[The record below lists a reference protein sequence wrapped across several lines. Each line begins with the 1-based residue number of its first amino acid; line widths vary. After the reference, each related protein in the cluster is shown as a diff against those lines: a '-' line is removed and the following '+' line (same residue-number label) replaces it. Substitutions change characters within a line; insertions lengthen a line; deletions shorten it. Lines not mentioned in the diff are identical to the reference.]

1 MIYFPYTNQ
10 GIWMAYWMFLTD
22 LLAQRLNFH
31 FKKSLLLGLLFF
43 YISCSGSNPLSDL
56 LGNISSKVASSK
68 VAISSKVASSKV
80 AQKVGKYLPTS
91 SREFGDIYAM
101 ESQVRNHREWVQDKA
116 KELKATK
123 KTLRPLLNESLQND
137 FKFYEFVDANLKTMA
152 AAHKNILS
160 NAKTEKKLIIS
171 VQKSRQLEIESKIPG
186 KEKTFKQ
193 QFITLDNAI
202 IERKLSYEES
212 ILKIEKALEKRDME
226 LVFITKQKDD
236 WFFISQGLFDRRT
249 ELQPKINDLTSE
261 VVNAVAD
268 SGNYIEIIGIRLN
281 KVERLNRKLDQLDK
295 FFVVIDKIAEKEKG
309 GRVYLRNNPEKKEE
323 YELRFDKSVEAYETH
338 LEDLTMLLLD

>member
-1 MIYFPYTNQ
+1 
-10 GIWMAYWMFLTD
+10 
-22 LLAQRLNFH
+22 
-31 FKKSLLLGLLFF
+31 LLGLLFF
-43 YISCSGSNPLSDL
+43 HLSCSGSNPVSDL
-56 LGNISSKVASSK
+56 LGSISSKVS
-68 VAISSKVASSKV
+68 SSKV

-101 ESQVRNHREWVQDKA
+101 ESQVRNHREWVQDKG
-116 KELKATK
+116 KELKVTK
-123 KTLRPLLNESLQND
+123 KILRPLLNKSRQDD
-137 FKFYEFVDANLKTMA
+137 FQFYEYVDANLDIMT

-160 NAKTEKKLIIS
+160 NAKTEKKLIIR
-171 VQKSRQLEIESKIPG
+171 VQKSKRLDIESKIPG
-186 KEKTFKQ
+186 KEKTFRQ
-193 QFITLDNAI
+193 QFITLDNGI

-212 ILKIEKALEKRDME
+212 ILKIEKALRKRDME

-236 WFFISQGLFDRRT
+236 WFFISQGLFDRRM

-309 GRVYLRNNPEKKEE
+309 GRVFIRKDPEKKEG
-323 YELRFDKSVEAYETH
+323 YELRFEKSVEAYETH
-338 LEDLTMLLLD
+338 LEDLKILLSD

>member
-10 GIWMAYWMFLTD
+10 GIWMAYWMFLTN

-43 YISCSGSNPLSDL
+43 HISCSGSNPVSDL
-56 LGNISSKVASSK
+56 LGS
-68 VAISSKVASSKV
+68 ISSKVASSKV

-116 KELKATK
+116 KELKVTK
-123 KTLRPLLNESLQND
+123 KILGPLLNKSRQND
-137 FKFYEFVDANLKTMA
+137 FQFYEYVDANLDIMT

-160 NAKTEKKLIIS
+160 NAKTEKKLIIR
-171 VQKSRQLEIESKIPG
+171 VQKSKRLDIESIIPG
-186 KEKTFKQ
+186 KEKTFRQ

-212 ILKIEKALEKRDME
+212 ILKIEKALGKRDME

-236 WFFISQGLFDRRT
+236 WFFISQELFDRRM
-249 ELQPKINDLTSE
+249 ELQPKINNLTSE

-309 GRVYLRNNPEKKEE
+309 GRVFIRKDPEKKEG
-323 YELRFDKSVEAYETH
+323 YELRFEKSVEAYETH
-338 LEDLTMLLLD
+338 LEDLNMLLSD

>member
-1 MIYFPYTNQ
+1 M
-10 GIWMAYWMFLTD
+10 
-22 LLAQRLNFH
+22 
-31 FKKSLLLGLLFF
+31 LGLLFF
-43 YISCSGSNPLSDL
+43 HISCSGSNPVSDL
-56 LGNISSKVASSK
+56 LGSISSKVS
-68 VAISSKVASSKV
+68 SSKV

-116 KELKATK
+116 KELKVTK
-123 KTLRPLLNESLQND
+123 KILGPLLNKSRQND
-137 FKFYEFVDANLKTMA
+137 FQFYEYVDANLDIMI

-160 NAKTEKKLIIS
+160 NAKTEKKLIIR
-171 VQKSRQLEIESKIPG
+171 VQKSKRLDIESKIPG
-186 KEKTFKQ
+186 T
-193 QFITLDNAI
+193 I

-212 ILKIEKALEKRDME
+212 ILKIEKALGKRDME

-236 WFFISQGLFDRRT
+236 WFFISQGLFDRRM

-309 GRVYLRNNPEKKEE
+309 GRVYLRSLVLTRVYWLAKR
-323 YELRFDKSVEAYETH
+323 LRLVLVTD
-338 LEDLTMLLLD
+338 

>member
-1 MIYFPYTNQ
+1 MT
-10 GIWMAYWMFLTD
+10 YWMFLTD

-123 KTLRPLLNESLQND
+123 KILKPLLNKSLQND

-160 NAKTEKKLIIS
+160 NAKTEKKLIIR
-171 VQKSRQLEIESKIPG
+171 VQKSRRLEIESKIPG
-186 KEKTFKQ
+186 KEKTFRQ

-212 ILKIEKALEKRDME
+212 LSKIGKALERRDIE

-236 WFFISQGLFDRRT
+236 WLFISQGLFDRRMT
-249 ELQPKINDLTSE
+249 LQPKIVDLTSE
-261 VVNAVAD
+261 VVNAVAE

-281 KVERLNRKLDQLDK
+281 KVEKLNRKLDQLDK
-295 FFVVIDKIAEKEKG
+295 FFVVIYKIA
-309 GRVYLRNNPEKKEE
+309 
-323 YELRFDKSVEAYETH
+323 
-338 LEDLTMLLLD
+338 

>member
-1 MIYFPYTNQ
+1 MIYLPYTNQ
-10 GIWMAYWMFLTD
+10 GIWMAYWMFLID

-43 YISCSGSNPLSDL
+43 HLSCSGSNPVSDL
-56 LGNISSKVASSK
+56 LGSISSKVS
-68 VAISSKVASSKV
+68 SSKV

-116 KELKATK
+116 KELKVTK
-123 KTLRPLLNESLQND
+123 KILRPLLNKSRQDD
-137 FKFYEFVDANLKTMA
+137 FQFYEYVDANLDIMT

-160 NAKTEKKLIIS
+160 NAKTEKKLIIR
-171 VQKSRQLEIESKIPG
+171 VQKSKRLDIESKIPG
-186 KEKTFKQ
+186 KEKTFRQ
-193 QFITLDNAI
+193 QFITLDNGI

-212 ILKIEKALEKRDME
+212 ILKIEKALGKRDME
-226 LVFITKQKDD
+226 LVFITKQKDE
-236 WFFISQGLFDRRT
+236 WFFISQGLFDRRM
-249 ELQPKINDLTSE
+249 ELQPKINNLTSE

-295 FFVVIDKIAEKEKG
+295 FFVVIDKIAVKEKG
-309 GRVYLRNNPEKKEE
+309 GRVFIRKDPEKKEG
-323 YELRFDKSVEAYETH
+323 YELRFEKSVKAYETH
-338 LEDLTMLLLD
+338 LEDLNMLLSD

>member
-1 MIYFPYTNQ
+1 
-10 GIWMAYWMFLTD
+10 MAYWMFLTD

-43 YISCSGSNPLSDL
+43 YISCSGSNPVSDL
-56 LGNISSKVASSK
+56 LGS
-68 VAISSKVASSKV
+68 ISSKVASSKV

-116 KELKATK
+116 KELKVTK
-123 KTLRPLLNESLQND
+123 KILGPLLNKSRQND
-137 FKFYEFVDANLKTMA
+137 FQFYEYVDANLDIMT

-160 NAKTEKKLIIS
+160 NAKTEKKLIIR
-171 VQKSRQLEIESKIPG
+171 VQKSKRLDIESIIPG
-186 KEKTFKQ
+186 KEKTFRQ

-212 ILKIEKALEKRDME
+212 ILKIEKAVEKRDMK

-236 WFFISQGLFDRRT
+236 WFFISQELFDRRM
-249 ELQPKINDLTSE
+249 ELQPKINNLTSE

>member
-1 MIYFPYTNQ
+1 
-10 GIWMAYWMFLTD
+10 
-22 LLAQRLNFH
+22 
-31 FKKSLLLGLLFF
+31 LLGLLFF
-43 YISCSGSNPLSDL
+43 HLSCSGSNPVSDL
-56 LGNISSKVASSK
+56 LGS
-68 VAISSKVASSKV
+68 ISSKVASSKV

-116 KELKATK
+116 KELKVTK
-123 KTLRPLLNESLQND
+123 KILGPLLNKSRQND
-137 FKFYEFVDANLKTMA
+137 FQFYEYVDANLDIMT

-160 NAKTEKKLIIS
+160 NAKTEKKLIIR
-171 VQKSRQLEIESKIPG
+171 VQKSKRLDIESKIPG
-186 KEKTFKQ
+186 KEKTFRQ

-212 ILKIEKALEKRDME
+212 ILKIEKALGKRDME

-236 WFFISQGLFDRRT
+236 WFFISQGLFDRRM

-309 GRVYLRNNPEKKEE
+309 GRVFIRKDPEKKEG
-323 YELRFDKSVEAYETH
+323 YELRFEKSVEAYETH
-338 LEDLTMLLLD
+338 LEDLNMLLSD

>member
-1 MIYFPYTNQ
+1 
-10 GIWMAYWMFLTD
+10 
-22 LLAQRLNFH
+22 
-31 FKKSLLLGLLFF
+31 LLGLLFF
-43 YISCSGSNPLSDL
+43 HLSCSGSNPVSDL
-56 LGNISSKVASSK
+56 LGS
-68 VAISSKVASSKV
+68 ISSKVASSKV

-101 ESQVRNHREWVQDKA
+101 ESQVRNHREWVQDKG
-116 KELKATK
+116 KELKVTK
-123 KTLRPLLNESLQND
+123 KILRPLLNKSRQDD
-137 FKFYEFVDANLKTMA
+137 FQFYEYVDANLDIMT

-160 NAKTEKKLIIS
+160 NAKTEKKLIIR
-171 VQKSRQLEIESKIPG
+171 VQKSKRLDIESKIPG
-186 KEKTFKQ
+186 KEKTFRQ

-212 ILKIEKALEKRDME
+212 ILKIEKAVEKRDMK

-236 WFFISQGLFDRRT
+236 WFFISQGLFDRRM
-249 ELQPKINDLTSE
+249 ELQPKINNLTSE

-295 FFVVIDKIAEKEKG
+295 FFVVIDKIAVKEKG
-309 GRVYLRNNPEKKEE
+309 GRVFIRKDPEKKEG
-323 YELRFDKSVEAYETH
+323 YELRFEKSVEAYETH
-338 LEDLTMLLLD
+338 LEDLNMLLSD

>member
-1 MIYFPYTNQ
+1 
-10 GIWMAYWMFLTD
+10 
-22 LLAQRLNFH
+22 
-31 FKKSLLLGLLFF
+31 LLGLLFF
-43 YISCSGSNPLSDL
+43 HISCSGSNPVSDL
-56 LGNISSKVASSK
+56 LGS
-68 VAISSKVASSKV
+68 ISSKVASSKV

-116 KELKATK
+116 KELKVTK
-123 KTLRPLLNESLQND
+123 KILGPLLNKSRQND
-137 FKFYEFVDANLKTMA
+137 FQFYEYVDANLDIMT

-160 NAKTEKKLIIS
+160 NAKTEKKLIIR
-171 VQKSRQLEIESKIPG
+171 VQKSKRLDIESKIPG
-186 KEKTFKQ
+186 KEKTFRQ

-212 ILKIEKALEKRDME
+212 ILKIEKAMEKRDMK

-236 WFFISQGLFDRRT
+236 WFFISQELFDRRM
-249 ELQPKINDLTSE
+249 ELQPKINNLTSE

-309 GRVYLRNNPEKKEE
+309 GRVFIRKDPEKKEG
-323 YELRFDKSVEAYETH
+323 YELRFEKSVEAYETH
-338 LEDLTMLLLD
+338 LEDLNMLLSD

>member
-1 MIYFPYTNQ
+1 
-10 GIWMAYWMFLTD
+10 MAYWMFLTD

-43 YISCSGSNPLSDL
+43 HISCSGSNLVSDL
-56 LGNISSKVASSK
+56 LGS
-68 VAISSKVASSKV
+68 ISSKVASSKV

-116 KELKATK
+116 KELKVTK
-123 KTLRPLLNESLQND
+123 KILGPLLNKSRQND
-137 FKFYEFVDANLKTMA
+137 FQFYEYVDANLDIMT

-160 NAKTEKKLIIS
+160 NAKTEKKLIIR
-171 VQKSRQLEIESKIPG
+171 VQKSKRLDIESKIPG
-186 KEKTFKQ
+186 KEKTFRQ

-212 ILKIEKALEKRDME
+212 ILKIEKAVEKRDMK

-236 WFFISQGLFDRRT
+236 WFFISQELFDRRM
-249 ELQPKINDLTSE
+249 ELQPKINNLTSE

-309 GRVYLRNNPEKKEE
+309 GRVFIRKDPEKKEG
-323 YELRFDKSVEAYETH
+323 YELRFEKSVEAYETH
-338 LEDLTMLLLD
+338 LEDLNMLLSD

>member
-1 MIYFPYTNQ
+1 
-10 GIWMAYWMFLTD
+10 MAYWLFLTE
-22 LLAQRLNFH
+22 LRVQRLNFH
-31 FKKSLLLGLLFF
+31 FKKSLFPGLLFF
-43 YISCSGSNPLSDL
+43 YISCSGSNPVSDL

-68 VAISSKVASSKV
+68 VA
-80 AQKVGKYLPTS
+80 QKVGKYMPTN

-116 KELKATK
+116 KELKATN
-123 KTLRPLLNESLQND
+123 KTLRPLLNKSLQSD
-137 FKFYEFVDANLKTMA
+137 FKFYEFVDANLMTMA

-171 VQKSRQLEIESKIPG
+171 VQKSRRLEIESKIPG
-186 KEKTFKQ
+186 KEKTFRQ

-212 ILKIEKALEKRDME
+212 LSKIEKALEKRDME
-226 LVFITKQKDD
+226 LVLITKQKDD

-249 ELQPKINDLTSE
+249 ELQTKINDLTSE

-281 KVERLNRKLDQLDK
+281 KVERLNRRLDQLDK

-323 YELRFDKSVEAYETH
+323 YELRFDKSVEDYETH
-338 LEDLTMLLLD
+338 LEDLTMLLLN

>member
-1 MIYFPYTNQ
+1 
-10 GIWMAYWMFLTD
+10 MFLTD

-43 YISCSGSNPLSDL
+43 HISCSGSNPVSDL
-56 LGNISSKVASSK
+56 LGS
-68 VAISSKVASSKV
+68 ISSKVASSKV

-116 KELKATK
+116 KELKVTK
-123 KTLRPLLNESLQND
+123 KILGPLLNKSRQND
-137 FKFYEFVDANLKTMA
+137 FQFYEYVDANLDIMT

-160 NAKTEKKLIIS
+160 NAKTEKKLIIR
-171 VQKSRQLEIESKIPG
+171 VQKSKRLDIESIIPG
-186 KEKTFKQ
+186 KEKTFRQ

-212 ILKIEKALEKRDME
+212 ILKIEKALGKRDME

-236 WFFISQGLFDRRT
+236 WFFISQGLFDRRM

-309 GRVYLRNNPEKKEE
+309 GRVFIRKDPEKKEG
-323 YELRFDKSVEAYETH
+323 YELRFEKSVEAYETH
-338 LEDLTMLLLD
+338 LEDLNMLLSD

>member
-1 MIYFPYTNQ
+1 
-10 GIWMAYWMFLTD
+10 
-22 LLAQRLNFH
+22 
-31 FKKSLLLGLLFF
+31 LLGLLFF
-43 YISCSGSNPLSDL
+43 HLSCSGSNPVSDL
-56 LGNISSKVASSK
+56 LGS
-68 VAISSKVASSKV
+68 ISSKVASSKV

-101 ESQVRNHREWVQDKA
+101 ESQVRNHREWVQDKG
-116 KELKATK
+116 KELKVTK
-123 KTLRPLLNESLQND
+123 KILRPLLNKSRQDD
-137 FKFYEFVDANLKTMA
+137 FQFYEYVDANLDIMT

-160 NAKTEKKLIIS
+160 NAKTEKKLIIR
-171 VQKSRQLEIESKIPG
+171 VQKSKRLDIESIIPG
-186 KEKTFKQ
+186 KEKTFRQ

-212 ILKIEKALEKRDME
+212 ILKIEKALGKRDME

-236 WFFISQGLFDRRT
+236 WFFISQGLFDRRM

-295 FFVVIDKIAEKEKG
+295 FFVVIDKIAVKEKG
-309 GRVYLRNNPEKKEE
+309 GRVFIRKDPEKKEG
-323 YELRFDKSVEAYETH
+323 YELRFEKSVEAYETH
-338 LEDLTMLLLD
+338 LEDLNMLLSD

>member
-1 MIYFPYTNQ
+1 
-10 GIWMAYWMFLTD
+10 
-22 LLAQRLNFH
+22 
-31 FKKSLLLGLLFF
+31 LLGLLFF
-43 YISCSGSNPLSDL
+43 HLSCSGSNPVSDL
-56 LGNISSKVASSK
+56 LGS
-68 VAISSKVASSKV
+68 ISSKVASSKV

-101 ESQVRNHREWVQDKA
+101 ESQVRNHREWVQDKG
-116 KELKATK
+116 KELKVTK
-123 KTLRPLLNESLQND
+123 KILRPLLNKSRQDD
-137 FKFYEFVDANLKTMA
+137 FQFYEYVDANLDIMT

-160 NAKTEKKLIIS
+160 NAKTEKKLIIR
-171 VQKSRQLEIESKIPG
+171 VQKSKRLDIESKIPG
-186 KEKTFKQ
+186 KEKTFRQ

-212 ILKIEKALEKRDME
+212 ILKIEKALGKRDME

-236 WFFISQGLFDRRT
+236 WFFISQGLFDRRM

-309 GRVYLRNNPEKKEE
+309 GRVFIRKDPEKKEG
-323 YELRFDKSVEAYETH
+323 YELRFEKSVEAYETH
-338 LEDLTMLLLD
+338 LEDLNMLLSD

>member
-1 MIYFPYTNQ
+1 
-10 GIWMAYWMFLTD
+10 
-22 LLAQRLNFH
+22 
-31 FKKSLLLGLLFF
+31 LLGLLFF
-43 YISCSGSNPLSDL
+43 YLSCSGSNPVSDL
-56 LGNISSKVASSK
+56 LGK
-68 VAISSKVASSKV
+68 ISSKVASSKV

-116 KELKATK
+116 KELKVTK
-123 KTLRPLLNESLQND
+123 KILGPLLNKSRQND
-137 FKFYEFVDANLKTMA
+137 FQFYEYVDANLDIMT

-160 NAKTEKKLIIS
+160 NAKTEKKLIIR
-171 VQKSRQLEIESKIPG
+171 VQKSKRLDIESKIPG
-186 KEKTFKQ
+186 KEKTFRQ

-202 IERKLSYEES
+202 IGRKVSYEES
-212 ILKIEKALEKRDME
+212 ILKIEKALGKRDME

-236 WFFISQGLFDRRT
+236 WFFISQGLFDRRM
-249 ELQPKINDLTSE
+249 ELQPKINNLTSE

-295 FFVVIDKIAEKEKG
+295 FFVVIDKIAVKEKG
-309 GRVYLRNNPEKKEE
+309 GRVFIRKDPEKKEG
-323 YELRFDKSVEAYETH
+323 YELRFEKSVEAYETH
-338 LEDLTMLLLD
+338 LEDLNMLLSD

>member
-1 MIYFPYTNQ
+1 
-10 GIWMAYWMFLTD
+10 MFLIE
-22 LLAQRLNFH
+22 LLFQRLNFH
-31 FKKSLLLGLLFF
+31 LKKSLLLGLLFF
-43 YISCSGSNPLSDL
+43 HLSCSGSNPVSNL
-56 LGNISSKVASSK
+56 LGKISSKVASSK
-68 VAISSKVASSKV
+68 VAE
-80 AQKVGKYLPTS
+80 KVGKYLPTS

-116 KELKATK
+116 KELRVTK
-123 KTLRPLLNESLQND
+123 KILRPLLNKSRQND
-137 FKFYEFVDANLKTMA
+137 FQFYEYVDANLDIMA

-160 NAKTEKKLIIS
+160 NAKTEKKLMIR
-171 VQKSRQLEIESKIPG
+171 VQKSKRLDIESIIPG
-186 KEKTFKQ
+186 KEKTFRQ
-193 QFITLDNAI
+193 QFINLDNSI

-226 LVFITKQKDD
+226 LVFITKQKND
-236 WFFISQGLFDRRT
+236 WFFISQELFDRRM
-249 ELQPKINDLTSE
+249 ELQPKINYLTSE

-295 FFVVIDKIAEKEKG
+295 FFVVIDKIAAKEKG
-309 GRVYLRNNPEKKEE
+309 GRVFIRKDHEKKEG

-338 LEDLTMLLLD
+338 LEDLKMLLSD

>member
-10 GIWMAYWMFLTD
+10 GIWMAYWIFLTD
-22 LLAQRLNFH
+22 LLVRRLNFH
-31 FKKSLLLGLLFF
+31 YKKSLLLGLLFF
-43 YISCSGSNPLSDL
+43 HLSCSGSNPVSNL
-56 LGNISSKVASSK
+56 LGS
-68 VAISSKVASSKV
+68 ISSKVASSKV

-123 KTLRPLLNESLQND
+123 KILRPLLNKSLQND
-137 FKFYEFVDANLKTMA
+137 FKFYEFVDANLDIMA

-160 NAKTEKKLIIS
+160 NAKTGKKLIIR
-171 VQKSRQLEIESKIPG
+171 VQKSRRLEIESKIPG
-186 KEKTFKQ
+186 KEKTFRQ

-212 ILKIEKALEKRDME
+212 LSKIGKALERRDIE

-236 WFFISQGLFDRRT
+236 WLFISQGLFDRRMT
-249 ELQPKINDLTSE
+249 LQPKIVDLTSE
-261 VVNAVAD
+261 VVNAVAE

-281 KVERLNRKLDQLDK
+281 KVDRLNRKLDQLDK

-309 GRVYLRNNPEKKEE
+309 AGFIFVIILKKKKNMS
-323 YELRFDKSVEAYETH
+323 FV
-338 LEDLTMLLLD
+338 LTNQ

>member
-1 MIYFPYTNQ
+1 MKIRSVDLMIYFPYTNQ
-10 GIWMAYWMFLTD
+10 GIWMAYWMFLTN

-43 YISCSGSNPLSDL
+43 HISCSGSNPVSDL
-56 LGNISSKVASSK
+56 LGS
-68 VAISSKVASSKV
+68 ISSKVASSKV

-116 KELKATK
+116 KELKVTK
-123 KTLRPLLNESLQND
+123 KILGPLLNKSRQND
-137 FKFYEFVDANLKTMA
+137 FQFYEYVDANLDIMT

-160 NAKTEKKLIIS
+160 NAKTEKKLIIR
-171 VQKSRQLEIESKIPG
+171 VQKSKRLDIESKIPG
-186 KEKTFKQ
+186 KEKTFRQ

-212 ILKIEKALEKRDME
+212 ILKIEKALGKRDME

-236 WFFISQGLFDRRT
+236 WFFISQGLFDRRM
-249 ELQPKINDLTSE
+249 ELQPKINYLTSE

-309 GRVYLRNNPEKKEE
+309 GRVFIRKDPEKKEG
-323 YELRFDKSVEAYETH
+323 YELRFEKSVEAYETH
-338 LEDLTMLLLD
+338 LEDLNMLLSD

>member
-1 MIYFPYTNQ
+1 MKIRSVDLMIYFSYTNQ
-10 GIWMAYWMFLTD
+10 GIWMTYWMFLTD

-43 YISCSGSNPLSDL
+43 HISCSGSNPLSDL
-56 LGNISSKVASSK
+56 LGS
-68 VAISSKVASSKV
+68 ISSKVASSKV

-116 KELKATK
+116 KELKVTK
-123 KTLRPLLNESLQND
+123 KILRPLLNKSRQDD
-137 FKFYEFVDANLKTMA
+137 FQFYEYVDANLDIMT

-160 NAKTEKKLIIS
+160 NAKTEKKLIIR
-171 VQKSRQLEIESKIPG
+171 VQKSRRLEIESKIPG
-186 KEKTFKQ
+186 KEKTFRQ

-212 ILKIEKALEKRDME
+212 ILKIEKALGKRDME
-226 LVFITKQKDD
+226 LVFITKQKND
-236 WFFISQGLFDRRT
+236 WFFISQGLFDRRM

-268 SGNYIEIIGIRLN
+268 SGIYIEIIGIRLN

-309 GRVYLRNNPEKKEE
+309 GRVFIRKDPEKKEG
-323 YELRFDKSVEAYETH
+323 YELRFEKSVETYETH
-338 LEDLTMLLLD
+338 LEDLNMLLSD

>member
-1 MIYFPYTNQ
+1 MPTN
-10 GIWMAYWMFLTD
+10 
-22 LLAQRLNFH
+22 
-31 FKKSLLLGLLFF
+31 
-43 YISCSGSNPLSDL
+43 
-56 LGNISSKVASSK
+56 
-68 VAISSKVASSKV
+68 
-80 AQKVGKYLPTS
+80 
-91 SREFGDIYAM
+91 SRKFGDIYAM

-202 IERKLSYEES
+202 IERRLSYEES
-212 ILKIEKALEKRDME
+212 ILKIKKAMEKRDME

-281 KVERLNRKLDQLDK
+281 KIERLNRKLDQLDK

>member
-1 MIYFPYTNQ
+1 
-10 GIWMAYWMFLTD
+10 MAYWIFLTD
-22 LLAQRLNFH
+22 LLVRRLNFH
-31 FKKSLLLGLLFF
+31 YKKSLLLGLLFF
-43 YISCSGSNPLSDL
+43 HISCSGSNPVSDL
-56 LGNISSKVASSK
+56 LGS
-68 VAISSKVASSKV
+68 ISSKVASSKV

-116 KELKATK
+116 KELKVTK
-123 KTLRPLLNESLQND
+123 KILGPLLNKSRQND
-137 FKFYEFVDANLKTMA
+137 FQFYEYVDANLDIMT

-160 NAKTEKKLIIS
+160 NAKTEKKLIIR
-171 VQKSRQLEIESKIPG
+171 VQKSKRLDIESKIPG
-186 KEKTFKQ
+186 KEKTFRQ

-212 ILKIEKALEKRDME
+212 ILKIEKALGKRDME

-236 WFFISQGLFDRRT
+236 WFFISQGLFDRRM

-309 GRVYLRNNPEKKEE
+309 GRVFIRKDPEKKEG
-323 YELRFDKSVEAYETH
+323 YELRFEKSVEAYETH
-338 LEDLTMLLLD
+338 LEDLNMLLSD